1 MYHKQTQIFAASSP
15 EMFEFLQLLSHL
27 VHDMESQGSVALY
40 SQTHPDATTNDKSNK
55 MLQLGTKKFPTCVA
69 RDWNNIK
76 FQATLILT
84 VKEIFY
90 DKLSLCGIFLSTSE
104 GWGNPENRASSGATL
119 MQRKLAIGRFESLQ
133 TERYYFTFGE
143 ELIFHE
149 CQCVNVFWFGT
160 GFSDNTEKYF
170 QHVSSS
176 DLYQNYLHADL
187 SNIENCNCCLHL
199 GNRKFSW
206 KGKLIF
212 HGSHIITVAIVLI
225 ARQKAIDL
233 GDTLTLILQNF
244 RPLCLLLQKI
254 RLTNDSHEKD
264 PKAEISEMLDELV
277 ANITGATHEDRV
289 TAGTT
294 VGGMICTVPGIRI
307 SMCPR
312 SWDFIGVEDSRHL
325 GLACGEIW
333 NTTTREPSYE
343 FCAETKPA
351 KSHTDDATTINQTL
365 VKPESYAMALSN
377 DQETF
382 LPFFNRI
389 IRYDF
394 RKNSICE
401 RRVNWDIKTCT
412 EGKKKKKKRKKKKK
426 KKKEEEEE
434 EEVEEK
440 EREEGDER
448 SIFCCRIHK
457 MLDNYETSKRRGEQ
471 VGQVI
476 VSDLEIETGL
486 IYIGTGCN
494 KLVRTFLFNVHQ
506 KKEKKRPDLE
516 LSTDEYYKVEIL
528 TKNHFELYGNLFC
541 TCIEPSLVK
550 FVQNTKQQKFVKRTA
565 EELEPAGGG
574 SGDGGFGEPPVKLQC
589 TQAQHQHQQGPGG
602 GGGGGGPH
610 HGNLVECKQEPDN
623 EFVDLEQCAAAL
635 EKDAAANGAGFPGFS
650 DFMGDDTGDEI
661 ITSDAFKDLISEIS
675 DLHPEFM
682 KDFDFE
688 EKIPVEALANNAAVV
703 AAAAAAA
710 NSNNS
715 NNNNNTNNNSIGT
728 NNGQIKIEDDKDSM
742 HQQHGSVNSNSVNN
756 GTPTNNGN
764 ANVPANSSPG
774 GLASAQYSPARLPYS
789 SLDFKSE
796 MNPAAQTLK
805 HMAEQHQ
812 HKSQQLGLGGFNPG
826 AAAARGSTASQQTN
840 DMFVGSQTQFAA
852 GLADMKRPQPA
863 TGGKPTM
870 LGPSG
875 GYKQQYSPY
884 GSPGSMP
891 NHGSPGYPLPPR
903 GSQGA
908 GPNQTGSQ
916 GPFTSSTP
924 PRPPSGPG
932 TSTLQINQAQQLHI
946 NNPGHQIQRGVGQ
959 AKQLHGSVCDNPLT
973 AVYDQL
979 YSIKF
984 YLDESNEKNR
994 WEETFLDSPCT
1005 IMGIKWYEHEPKTL
1019 SRVID
1024 TFSRKL
1030 FVSSLVDKEVSLNAA
1045 PKLASSS
1052 KSTASR
1058 ESKALLPVS
1067 TPVDTVAA
1075 TPINVENYSR
1085 SAAITP
1091 DERTIDLPDFHILQA
1106 AEAYAKGY
1114 NSMELRNWVS
1124 AGQHMQLTGDLK
1136 PVVSVAAQQGMYFN
1150 QQQNQNQSGP
1160 AGQTDTYC
1168 SVSQSQTINF
1178 TQQSLRQRA
1187 AAAAAGEKIR
1197 ISEDIFFGT
1206 FEGIEKLV
1214 MQQQHMAGGMGGVRP
1229 PPPEYKAAQAQM
1241 MHAGIGM
1248 GQQARFP
1255 NAGPMRR
1262 VTQQPMPPS
1271 GPMMRPQMAQ
1281 QQQQQ
1286 ALHAAGGNMYM
1297 GGGGMTAIGGMHQMH
1312 QRLGYPRT
1320 NNQRPPNVSVG
1331 PPDGLGNS
1339 IAGRGAQQE
1348 WRHVLMQQ
1356 QGFQAQMRSQ
1366 FNQQG
1371 HQGGFGMG
1379 GTGGMQM
1386 NAAQMQHQ
1394 QLIRSQSGGITGSG
1408 MANSTQMQ
1416 QLLSQQHQQQTL
1428 AMQQSNNQMSL
1439 QMQMSQSSSVNSVN
1453 STGTGSPL
1461 HPHQQYGAGSPGVRS
1476 LPQQQQQQQHA
1487 QPPATTT
1494 DPSVAAADFSLEF
1507 LENLPTGDT
1516 SNFSAQELLNSLD
1529 STAGFNLDILLQCS
1543 RTPSERTGHP
1553 IERRQKKKEEEEE
1566 YGKFGSLHAA
1576 RNGQFKG
1583 MMSLK
1588 EYRT

>member
-1 MYHKQTQIFAASSP
+1 MDRSA
-15 EMFEFLQLLSHL
+15 
-27 VHDMESQGSVALY
+27 
-40 SQTHPDATTNDKSNK
+40 
-55 MLQLGTKKFPTCVA
+55 
-69 RDWNNIK
+69 
-76 FQATLILT
+76 
-84 VKEIFY
+84 
-90 DKLSLCGIFLSTSE
+90 
-104 GWGNPENRASSGATL
+104 
-119 MQRKLAIGRFESLQ
+119 GR
-133 TERYYFTFGE
+133 T
-143 ELIFHE
+143 
-149 CQCVNVFWFGT
+149 
-160 GFSDNTEKYF
+160 
-170 QHVSSS
+170 
-176 DLYQNYLHADL
+176 
-187 SNIENCNCCLHL
+187 
-199 GNRKFSW
+199 
-206 KGKLIF
+206 LIF
-212 HGSHIITVAIVLI
+212 HGSTYHVILSSL
-225 ARQKAIDL
+225 KAD
-233 GDTLTLILQNF
+233 F
-244 RPLCLLLQKI
+244 
-254 RLTNDSHEKD
+254 HE
-264 PKAEISEMLDELV
+264 
-277 ANITGATHEDRV
+277 
-289 TAGTT
+289 
-294 VGGMICTVPGIRI
+294 
-307 SMCPR
+307 
-312 SWDFIGVEDSRHL
+312 
-325 GLACGEIW
+325 
-333 NTTTREPSYE
+333 
-343 FCAETKPA
+343 
-351 KSHTDDATTINQTL
+351 
-365 VKPESYAMALSN
+365 
-377 DQETF
+377 
-382 LPFFNRI
+382 
-389 IRYDF
+389 
-394 RKNSICE
+394 
-401 RRVNWDIKTCT
+401 
-412 EGKKKKKKRKKKKK
+412 
-426 KKKEEEEE
+426 
-434 EEVEEK
+434 
-440 EREEGDER
+440 
-448 SIFCCRIHK
+448 
-457 MLDNYETSKRRGEQ
+457 
-471 VGQVI
+471 
-476 VSDLEIETGL
+476 
-486 IYIGTGCN
+486 
-494 KLVRTFLFNVHQ
+494 
-506 KKEKKRPDLE
+506 
-516 LSTDEYYKVEIL
+516 
-528 TKNHFELYGNLFC
+528 
-541 TCIEPSLVK
+541 
-550 FVQNTKQQKFVKRTA
+550 QQKFVKRTA

-602 GGGGGGPH
+602 GGGGGPH
-610 HGNLVECKQEPDN
+610 HGHGQHPPGNGANTTGPTHGGGGGGGGGGGNEGLTKFSVEIVQQLEFTTSAANSQAQQISTNVTVKALTNASVKSDLLNASSSPKSGPDTPASAASRPQTGNGAGGGPGGGSGGTGGPTAPGGIGCVDIGNLVECKQEPDN

-675 DLHPEFM
+675 DFHPEFM

-688 EKIPVEALANNAAVV
+688 EKIPVEALANNAAVA

-710 NSNNS
+710 N
-715 NNNNNTNNNSIGT
+715 NNNNNNNNNSIGT
-728 NNGQIKIEDDKDSM
+728 NNGQIKIEDDKDAI
-742 HQQHGSVNSNSVNN
+742 HQQLGNVNNNTVNN
-756 GTPTNNGN
+756 GTSTNNGN
-764 ANVPANSSPG
+764 ASLPANSSPG
-774 GLASAQYSPARLPYS
+774 ALGSAQYSPARLPYS

-796 MNPAAQTLK
+796 MSPAAQTLK
-805 HMAEQHQ
+805 QMAEQHQ

-826 AAAARGSTASQQTN
+826 AAAAAAARGPTARSPYAEFPQFGGTSDYLGSPGSAGPPGGQSQATTGTGSYHKNNGTSGFQSQQTN

-946 NNPGHQIQRGVGQ
+946 NNPGHQIQ
-959 AKQLHGSVCDNPLT
+959 
-973 AVYDQL
+973 
-979 YSIKF
+979 
-984 YLDESNEKNR
+984 
-994 WEETFLDSPCT
+994 
-1005 IMGIKWYEHEPKTL
+1005 
-1019 SRVID
+1019 
-1024 TFSRKL
+1024 
-1030 FVSSLVDKEVSLNAA
+1030 
-1045 PKLASSS
+1045 
-1052 KSTASR
+1052 
-1058 ESKALLPVS
+1058 
-1067 TPVDTVAA
+1067 
-1075 TPINVENYSR
+1075 
-1085 SAAITP
+1085 
-1091 DERTIDLPDFHILQA
+1091 
-1106 AEAYAKGY
+1106 
-1114 NSMELRNWVS
+1114 VS

-1136 PVVSVAAQQGMYFN
+1136 PGVSVAAQQGMYFN
-1150 QQQNQNQSGP
+1150 QQQSQNQTGP

-1187 AAAAAGEKIR
+1187 AAAAASGVPQPAGNAASRNHPQQVPPNQVDQHQHAKILQQQQLMR
-1197 ISEDIFFGT
+1197 AQQ
-1206 FEGIEKLV
+1206 V
-1214 MQQQHMAGGMGGVRP
+1214 MQQQQHMAGGMGGVRP

-1255 NAGPMRR
+1255 NTGPMRR

-1281 QQQQQ
+1281 QQQQ

-1297 GGGGMTAIGGMHQMH
+1297 GGGGMAAIGGMHQMH

-1371 HQGGFGMG
+1371 HQGGFGMA

-1394 QLIRSQSGGITGSG
+1394 QLIRSQSGGIAGSG

-1428 AMQQSNNQMSL
+1428 AMQQSSNQMSL
-1439 QMQMSQSSSVNSVN
+1439 QMQMSQSSSVNSVS

-1461 HPHQQYGAGSPGVRS
+1461 HPHQYGAGSPGVRS
-1476 LPQQQQQQQHA
+1476 LPQQQQQHA
-1487 QPPATTT
+1487 QPPATST

-1529 STAGFNLDILLQCS
+1529 STAGFNLDIL
-1543 RTPSERTGHP
+1543 
-1553 IERRQKKKEEEEE
+1553 
-1566 YGKFGSLHAA
+1566 
-1576 RNGQFKG
+1576 
-1583 MMSLK
+1583 
-1588 EYRT
+1588 